1 MKYAVAKRTQHFTL
15 PKQWASMR
23 AAQGM
28 EAATGRKVIHLEKGD
43 YQGEEFRLP
52 PHVAA
57 AAYDGLRDGDVRYDP
72 GPGLP
77 ELREAIAAEVSAR
90 GRPTLPEEVVVTAG
104 AKHSLQIALLTLLDE
119 GDGLIFPNPGYPPDE
134 VWANYAGAR
143 VMHTP
148 LIPGSWQYDLG
159 SLARLLE
166 GDDVKCLVINTP
178 QRPNGELVTDIEE
191 IARLVRPRRGLVT
204 LSDEIFSHIV
214 YDDKRHVS
222 ISAVAGMADRT
233 ILIDTFSKTYA
244 MTGWRIGWT
253 VAPAPLAQ
261 RFSMFLQDSITNVAT
276 FVQRA
281 ALAAMTGPQDWV
293 EEKLMRLQRKRNAM
307 VSGLNSIAGIRC
319 PSPSGSFYVFADI
332 SQTGMS
338 AEEFT
343 RRLLHEQQIAVVAGT
358 AFGSQ
363 GQGFVRLTFAV
374 PDQDIERGVAG
385 IAAMLGG

>member
-148 LIPGSWQYDLG
+148 LTPGSWQYDLG

-319 PSPSGSFYVFADI
+319 PTPSGSFYVFADI
-332 SQTGMS
+332 SQTGLS